1 MPAKDAEHT
10 VWLIDNLESIDG
22 HEIEV
27 VGSPALIETPAGK
40 AGEFDGEGD
49 ARFVDVHPLAGLEV
63 FTVEVIF
70 RPYADGLK
78 EQRFF
83 HMQEDGSD
91 DRVLFET
98 RLTGDNQWFLD
109 TFIRSGE
116 GSYVLFAEDFKHPIG
131 PWYHAAI
138 VMDDEKVRHYVNGE
152 LELEKEIDFTPHTQG
167 RTSLGVRIN
176 TVHWYKGAMSKAR
189 FTSGILSPEEFLK
202 P

>member
-40 AGEFDGEGD
+40 AVEFDGEGD
-49 ARFVDVHPLAGLEV
+49 ALFVDVHPLAGLEV
-63 FTVEVIF
+63 FTVEAIF

-98 RLTGDNQWFLD
+98 RLTDDNQWFLD

-116 GSYVLFAEDFKHPIG
+116 GSYVDSA
-131 PWYHAAI
+131 
-138 VMDDEKVRHYVNGE
+138 
-152 LELEKEIDFTPHTQG
+152 
-167 RTSLGVRIN
+167 
-176 TVHWYKGAMSKAR
+176 
-189 FTSGILSPEEFLK
+189 
-202 P
+202 